1 MFGLGILEIMVIAF
15 LIIFIFLTAVWMR
28 ALIDV
33 LKSEFKDNNKL
44 IWLLTV
50 ILVPF
55 IGAIVYFAIGKKQKI
70 TP

>member
-15 LIIFIFLTAVWMR
+15 LIIFIFLTVVWMR

-70 TP
+70 TK

>member
-1 MFGLGILEIMVIAF
+1 MGLGIFEILIIAF
-15 LIIFIFLTAVWMR
+15 LIVFIFLTVVWFR
-28 ALIDV
+28 ALIDI